1 MTDYAF
7 RQVSPRRAF
16 EEILD
21 QLEEAIVDGRLSA
34 GDRLPSERDL
44 ASQFGVSR
52 TSVREALRVLEAL
65 RIVKVQRG
73 AENGA
78 TLLEVPGN
86 AFTYLLKLYLSLQHV
101 SIQSVIDFL
110 IVISCWAVNSAA
122 RGAGGPEVIE
132 ELERIVGAMEDPT
145 LDAMAF
151 HELDAEFHSAVV
163 SASGNEFAVLVLEG
177 CSDTL
182 RRLILVGISDTP
194 EEWESMRATL
204 ASEHREILSALED
217 GDAERAES
225 LMRTHLTIWCSR
237 AVAAASKAGVA
248 LN

>member
-7 RQVSPRRAF
+7 RPVSPRRAF

-34 GDRLPSERDL
+34 GDRLPSEREL
-44 ASQFGVSR
+44 AVQFGVSR

-110 IVISCWAVNSAA
+110 IVISCWAVDSAA

-132 ELERIVGAMEDPT
+132 KLERIVGAMEDPR
-145 LDAMAF
+145 LDQVAF
-151 HELDAEFHSAVV
+151 HELDAEFHSTVV
-163 SASGNEFAVLVLEG
+163 SASGNELAVLVLEG

-182 RRLILVGISDTP
+182 RRLILVGISDAP
-194 EEWESMRATL
+194 DEWESVRTSL
-204 ASEHREILSALED
+204 ASEHREIFAAIEA
-217 GDAERAES
+217 GDPERAEA

-248 LN
+248 LS

>member
-44 ASQFGVSR
+44 AAQFGVSR

-65 RIVKVQRG
+65 RIVKIQRG

-78 TLLEVPGN
+78 TLLHEPGN

-110 IVISCWAVNSAA
+110 IVISCWAVSSAA
-122 RGAGGPEVIE
+122 RGAGGPDVVAD
-132 ELERIVGAMEDPT
+132 LERIVGAMEDPK
-145 LDAMAF
+145 LDALAF
-151 HELDAEFHSAVV
+151 HELDAEFHSGVV
-163 SASGNEFAVLVLEG
+163 QASGNEVAVLVLEG

-182 RRLILVGISDTP
+182 RRLILLGISDTP
-194 EEWESMRATL
+194 EKWDSMRVEL
-204 ASEHREILSALED
+204 AAEHRAILVALQE
-217 GDAERAES
+217 GDADLAES
-225 LMRTHLTIWCSR
+225 LMRTHLSIWCSR
-237 AVAAASKAGVA
+237 AVAAASKAGVP
-248 LN
+248 LI